1 MLGLISW
8 RLWRVSY
15 LKNEFFSSVSSMTNL
30 IHRKP
35 HCRTVT
41 MMAEMG
47 NVEVSLNG
55 SKDDLKICNQLDL
68 GSAPTR
74 SLISE
79 TSLSKAS
86 ELVRPLGLADR
97 FELDEQLEELE
108 VMSSSKKSLSRNS
121 SILDK
126 DLPTTVNEVKLKRQ
140 LPF

>member
-1 MLGLISW
+1 
-8 RLWRVSY
+8 
-15 LKNEFFSSVSSMTNL
+15 
-30 IHRKP
+30 
-35 HCRTVT
+35 

-126 DLPTTVNEVKLKRQ
+126 DLPTTVNEVKLKPSQ
-140 LPF
+140 TSTTILIDLLT